1 MMLAA
6 AIFVVSLVVALQFFV
21 YLCHSRVMTTNEI
34 PARVASIAGLASR
47 PRGVRQCDQG
57 YSAISSLLRMIPSD
71 IAPQRPRREWAALI
85 SAYFLLLRSGHAL
98 SDALSL
104 ASLGSAA
111 GDEMTRSVAY
121 LGGVADRRIE
131 RLSTALGR
139 VAALDF

>member
-1 MMLAA
+1 
-6 AIFVVSLVVALQFFV
+6 
-21 YLCHSRVMTTNEI
+21 
-34 PARVASIAGLASR
+34 
-47 PRGVRQCDQG
+47 
-57 YSAISSLLRMIPSD
+57 MIPSD